1 MNQIKALHLKDV
13 GPLENIKLKI
23 KPGVSVIYGL
33 NRASGKSSK
42 NSNAVGKSLCFST
55 ISDILYDEP
64 IVGEKQ
70 DRLRSGT
77 RILGYLDSKGR
88 KIVVKRQAKGKKD
101 TLRIKV
107 NGEEKKLRTSSFAKE
122 YLKKLWPI
130 TQEEYNTYVHID
142 SRIPH
147 PLVMGSSAERKAF
160 FTSFFNLDIFDNERK
175 LYVAELNKLQRIK
188 AAYNELRH
196 EYLKQKE
203 NLLSEEVFKSTKKRI
218 KFLKNK
224 LETLQEKFLSIQET
238 LTLLQ
243 FAESAKDQINALNRF
258 CHQHINTEEFERIE
272 KDTQWE
278 LKKVEN
284 DLNDAEAWEQYQ
296 RDNSYYSECYEQL
309 SDKTKY
315 LLDKSD
321 ADILRQKARIRAE
334 QNNKLESEIK
344 QLKIRIS
351 FLNQQIDIPKPEKVE
366 FPNEDLIDLETL
378 KKAYSHRIQH
388 SEKFKKGTCETCG
401 QIVKITDINVL
412 QTKLK
417 KILRKIQ
424 QYNKASEYQE
434 FIKQHKKY
442 KKELDDISEQY
453 DEKLFKYKKY
463 RFWTKVHQE
472 LINLPNKPKPFK
484 GKKLQV
490 KVLKLM
496 YKELLDKES
505 LLKYV
510 KPHLQTIIDFSK
522 LTKEDIEKTQKSS
535 SLSLVINTITNKLA
549 KLQAKLQLHS
559 SIEEQLLDM
568 RSRLIKMKKQL
579 KDEEALIYLVKGYQD
594 KNIKKK
600 AIQAISHDLMK
611 KVNIYARKIFPEDY
625 RFELIWDTQISL
637 LVHRKHGKKILTSD
651 VRKLSGAESVFFT
664 LILVCA
670 LLAYVPS
677 HKRCSI
683 MILDEPSARLNKETV
698 LILQDIISILNTLIP
713 SIIIITPNSEEL
725 YPNSHNYTIIKQNG
739 ISTLVEDHPCNIKGR

>member
-1 MNQIKALHLKDV
+1 MNQIKTIHLKDV
-13 GPLENIKLKI
+13 GPLQDIKLKI

-33 NRASGKSSK
+33 NRASGNSSK

-70 DRLRSGT
+70 DRLRTGT
-77 RILGYLDSKGR
+77 RTLYYIDSKGK
-88 KIVVKRQAKGKKD
+88 KIAVKRQAKGRKD
-101 TLRIKV
+101 TLQIKI
-107 NGEEKKLRTSSFAKE
+107 NGEEKRLRTSSIAKD

-130 TQEEYNTYVHID
+130 TKEEYNTYVHID

-147 PLVMGSSAERKAF
+147 PLVMGTSAERKAF
-160 FTSFFNLDIFDNERK
+160 FTSFFNLDIFDTERK

-188 AAYNELRH
+188 AAYNELRY
-196 EYLKQKE
+196 EYLKQKK
-203 NLLSEEVFKSTKKRI
+203 NLLSKEIVESNKKQI
-218 KFLKNK
+218 KLLKIK

-243 FAESAKDQINALNRF
+243 FAESAKDQIKILNRY
-258 CHQHINTEEFERIE
+258 CHNIITEKEFERVE

-278 LKKVEN
+278 LKKIEN
-284 DLNDAEAWEQYQ
+284 DLNEAEQWEQYQ
-296 RDNSYYSECYEQL
+296 RDNSYYSECYQNL
-309 SDKTKY
+309 SDKTKQ
-315 LLDKSD
+315 LLDKYELD
-321 ADILRQKARIRAE
+321 VLKRKTRIKTE
-334 QNNKLESEIK
+334 HNNELELKLG
-344 QLKIRIS
+344 QLKTRLS
-351 FLNQQIDIPKPEKVE
+351 FLNEQLDISKPQKVE
-366 FPNEDLIDLETL
+366 FPSEDIVDLETL

-388 SEKFKKGTCETCG
+388 SEKFKKGKCETCG
-401 QIVKITDINVL
+401 QIVEITDINIL

-417 KILRKIQ
+417 KVLRKIK
-424 QYNKASEYQE
+424 QYNAAFEYQE
-434 FIKQHKKY
+434 FIKQNKKY
-442 KKELDDISEQY
+442 KKELEEISNSY
-453 DEKLFKYKKY
+453 DEKLFQYKKY
-463 RFWTKVHQE
+463 HFWNEVHQE
-472 LINLPNKPKPFK
+472 LINLPNKPKLFK
-484 GKKLQV
+484 GKKLQT

-496 YKELLDKES
+496 YKEVSDKES
-505 LLKYV
+505 LLKYL

-522 LTKEDIEKTQKSS
+522 LTKQDIEKCQKSS
-535 SLSLVINTITNKLA
+535 SLSTVINTITNKLA
-549 KLQAKLQLHS
+549 RLQAGLQLHS
-559 SIEEQLLDM
+559 SIEEQLIDI
-568 RSRLIKMKKQL
+568 RSRLIQMKKQL
-579 KDEEALIYLVKGYQD
+579 RDEEALSYLVKGYQD

-725 YPNSHNYTIIKQNG
+725 YPNAHNFTIVKNKG
-739 ISTLVEDHPCNIKGR
+739 ISKIIEGHPSMVI